1 MVTFKERAMEKGV
14 ELYMDVDSLPETAKV
29 DELKFKRIINNLL
42 SNAVKFTSKG
52 GSVNLK
58 AHMEDCVV
66 RPGRR
71 QGDPENLMIVEDLIA
86 RNKATGGD
94 RMPCLECSISDT
106 GVGIKA
112 EDQVRIFNIFEQLDG
127 SSEKHYQGIGLG
139 LSLAKR
145 FVEMHG
151 GRIWVESEGE
161 RKGSNFRF
169 LIPV

>member
-1 MVTFKERAMEKGV
+1 
-14 ELYMDVDSLPETAKV
+14 
-29 DELKFKRIINNLL
+29 
-42 SNAVKFTSKG
+42 
-52 GSVNLK
+52 
-58 AHMEDCVV
+58 
-66 RPGRR
+66 
-71 QGDPENLMIVEDLIA
+71 
-86 RNKATGGD
+86 
-94 RMPCLECSISDT
+94 MPCLECSISDT